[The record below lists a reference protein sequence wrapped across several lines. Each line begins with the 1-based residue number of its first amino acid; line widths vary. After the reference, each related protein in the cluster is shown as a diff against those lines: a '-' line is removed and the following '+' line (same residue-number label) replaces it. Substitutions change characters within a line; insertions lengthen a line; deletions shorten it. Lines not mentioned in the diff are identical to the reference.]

1 MTTTIISELSKPL
14 PSTAIQRTRKD
25 ETRKG
30 YDTDGYGYQW
40 VADRLNE
47 VLGLGWDMTWEI
59 VHHAEGT
66 YRNGAPYHD
75 VTVRCAI
82 KIRESAAHVVV
93 RECAGGHIASLYGDA
108 LKGAITN
115 AFKKTAAFFGVGRD
129 AYAGTIDDDNQPLPD
144 DQKNRKPVD
153 LAGEIATRITDE
165 ELKDA
170 LRAMVSDKRWSIP
183 ECHSFC
189 QTREWDNAKIMTDL
203 LAHKQNMV
211 AEAFH
216 GEVSHH
222 G

>member
-66 YRNGAPYHD
+66 YRSGAPYHD
-75 VTVRCAI
+75 VTVRCMI
-82 KIRESAAHVVV
+82 KIRETAAHVVV

-144 DQKNRKPVD
+144 DQKNRKPAD
-153 LAGEIATRITDE
+153 LAGEIATRITDG

-170 LRAMVSDKRWSIP
+170 LRTMVSDKRWSIP

-203 LAHKQNMV
+203 LAYKQNMV
-211 AEAFH
+211 ADLFSGEA
-216 GEVSHH
+216 V
-222 G
+222 

>member
-115 AFKKTAAFFGVGRD
+115 AFKKTASFFGVGRD

>member
-47 VLGLGWDMTWEI
+47 VLGLGWDMTWEV

>member
-1 MTTTIISELSKPL
+1 DDDNQPL
-14 PSTAIQRTRKD
+14 PDDQKNRKPVD
-25 ETRKG
+25 LAG
-30 YDTDGYGYQW
+30 
-40 VADRLNE
+40 
-47 VLGLGWDMTWEI
+47 EI
-59 VHHAEGT
+59 AT
-66 YRNGAPYHD
+66 
-75 VTVRCAI
+75 
-82 KIRESAAHVVV
+82 
-93 RECAGGHIASLYGDA
+93 
-108 LKGAITN
+108 
-115 AFKKTAAFFGVGRD
+115 
-129 AYAGTIDDDNQPLPD
+129 DDDNQPLPD